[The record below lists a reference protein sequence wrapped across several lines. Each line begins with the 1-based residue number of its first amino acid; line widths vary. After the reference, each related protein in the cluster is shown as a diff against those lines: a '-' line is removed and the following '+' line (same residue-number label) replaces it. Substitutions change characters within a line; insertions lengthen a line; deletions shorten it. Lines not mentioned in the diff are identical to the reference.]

1 MNREN
6 PLVSVILPNYDRPR
20 ALELCLRALRAQTY
34 APIEIIVVD
43 DCGTGDAARIGR
55 AAGATVLRTPV
66 NSGQSAARNLGATQA
81 RGEILFFLDS
91 DIALDPES
99 IGNAVRLLRA
109 DDRLGAVCGI
119 LHPESLISRSLAA
132 QYRALQMHL
141 WWMPTEGPTREFHA
155 ALVAMPARVFA
166 EVGPFQPELLDTEG
180 ADYRGRLVQRYDV
193 QLTAA
198 ITGRHDHDPTLR
210 MVLHKVFRRAVASAL
225 EWRRGE
231 LPGDSLS
238 RAFCG
243 ALVTAGTLALLLP
256 LLVGPV
262 GLVVPALLIGAAIV
276 LDGRSYREMF
286 LRRGPVRGAYFVAVH
301 LLVTLLG
308 TVGTGVG
315 VLQRL
320 LLRRRTLTRPT
331 PAQRPPGR
339 VTAGLDQG

>member
-1 MNREN
+1 MDRDN
-6 PLVSVILPNYDRPR
+6 PLVSVIVPNYDRPR

-43 DCGTGDAARIGR
+43 DCGTGDAARLGA

-66 NSGQSAARNLGATQA
+66 NSGQSAARNLGAAHA

-99 IGNAVRLLRA
+99 VGNAVRLLRA

-119 LHPESLISRSLAA
+119 LHPESLLAGSLAA
-132 QYRALQMHL
+132 QYRALQMHH
-141 WWMPTEGPTREFHA
+141 WWMPTQGPTREFHA

-166 EVGPFQPELLDTEG
+166 ETGPFNAELLDTEG
-180 ADYRGRLVQRYDV
+180 ADYRARLVRRYDV
-193 QLTAA
+193 RLTDA
-198 ITGRHDHDPTLR
+198 IAGRHDHDPTLR

-238 RAFCG
+238 RAICG
-243 ALVTAGTLALLLP
+243 ALVTAGAATLPLP
-256 LLVGPV
+256 LLVGPL
-262 GLVVPALLIGAAIV
+262 GMLVPVLLVGAAIA
-276 LDGRSYREMF
+276 LDGTTYWRMF
-286 LRRGPVRGAYFVAVH
+286 TRRGPLVGGYFVGVH

-320 LLRRRTLTRPT
+320 LLRRTALTRPQV
-331 PAQRPPGR
+331 ASPGGAVR
-339 VTAGLDQG
+339 R